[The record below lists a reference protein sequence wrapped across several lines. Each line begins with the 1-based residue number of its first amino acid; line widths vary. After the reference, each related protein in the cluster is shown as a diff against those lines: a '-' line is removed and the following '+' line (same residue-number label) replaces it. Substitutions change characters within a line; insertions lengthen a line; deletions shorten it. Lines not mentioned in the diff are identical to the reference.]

1 MAKEQFIGT
10 DRMGRRL
17 YASISL
23 ATKKDQADPDYQK
36 VVEDVRYVP
45 YEYVTVYRGKGDD
58 NDICYDSARE
68 LTEKEIARIEKELN
82 IKTQMEFLGGVGAIY
97 IPEA

>member
-1 MAKEQFIGT
+1 MAKEKYIGT

-17 YASISL
+17 YASITV
-23 ATKKDQADPDYQK
+23 ANKKDQEGYPETFNGQK
-36 VVEDVRYVP
+36 HVP

-68 LTEKEIARIEKELN
+68 LTEKEMARIEKELGV
-82 IKTQMEFLGGVGAIY
+82 KTQMEFLGGVGCIY
-97 IPEA
+97 VPV